1 MFKFNISDRRLNPH
15 GKSLSNRQR
24 FVERV
29 KGAVKIAANKQIK
42 NRSIEDKS
50 DTEVGVSRDGID
62 EPQFRYSTDS
72 GNWDYVLPGNHEYN
86 VGDTIPRPPSGGGR
100 GSEGAPDG
108 EGEDEFRFYITYEEY
123 INAILG
129 DLSLPDMI
137 KSSQKELVS
146 YTMRRA
152 GYTRVGATNNLAL
165 ERTMIQGIG
174 RRIALKN
181 PKLTLIAEL
190 TSELDETNDPD
201 RRLDLEEQ
209 IAALQRQADAVC
221 FLEKADLRYVNYT
234 KQANPISQA
243 VMFCA
248 MDVSGSMTEHMKDL
262 AKRFYLLL
270 YVFLTRQY
278 QHVDIVFIRHTH
290 QASEVDQETFF
301 NSPETGGTV
310 VSTAYSEIKKII
322 RDRYSVSDWNIYLAQ
337 ASDGDNTSSDFG
349 LSKDLLTSML
359 PWMQYVTYVE
369 VGVDASL
376 FHVRESD
383 LWKMFK
389 DLGDTHKHVAARKL
403 TAQANVVEVFRSL
416 FKKQIASATVSP

>member
-1 MFKFNISDRRLNPH
+1 MFNFNITDRRLNPH
-15 GKSLSNRQR
+15 GKSLNNRQR

-29 KGAVKIAANKQIK
+29 KGAVKTAANKQIK
-42 NRSIEDKS
+42 SRSIDDKS
-50 DTEVGVSRDGID
+50 EAEIGVSRDGID

-72 GNWDYVLPGNHEYN
+72 GSWDHVLPGNHEYN
-86 VGDTIPRPPSGGGR
+86 VGDTIPRPPGGGSGR
-100 GSEGAPDG
+100 GSEGATDG
-108 EGEDEFRFYITYEEY
+108 EGEDDFRFYITYEEY

-146 YTMRRA
+146 YSMRRA
-152 GYTRVGATNNLAL
+152 GYTRVGITNNLAL

-181 PKLTLIAEL
+181 PKLTLIVELTAEL
-190 TSELDETNDPD
+190 AETVDLD
-201 RRLDLEEQ
+201 RRLELEEQ
-209 IAALQRQADAVC
+209 IANVQRQADAIC
-221 FLEKADLRYVNYT
+221 FLEKADLRYVNFT

-243 VMFCA
+243 VMFAA

-278 QHVDIVFIRHTH
+278 QNVDIVFIRHTH
-290 QASEVDQETFF
+290 QASEVDQDTFF

-310 VSTAYSEIKKII
+310 VSTAYHEIQKII
-322 RDRYSVSDWNIYLAQ
+322 RDRYSVADWNIYLAQ
-337 ASDGDNTSSDFG
+337 ASDGDNSGADFG
-349 LSKDLLTSML
+349 VSKELLTGML

-369 VGVDASL
+369 VGVEAGL
-376 FHVRESD
+376 FHTRESD

-389 DLGDTHKHVAARKL
+389 DIGETHKHVAARKL

-416 FKKQIASATVSP
+416 FKKQTTATVSP